1 MFYCIAYD
9 KPYYLLNYYCG
20 FNGFGSTYESVY
32 TAHTLWLHLVN
43 EPNVNWL
50 YLYSRQCIMCTTNLI
65 ASFIMSIMYFIG
77 NFVNNHLEY

>member
-32 TAHTLWLHLVN
+32 TLWLHLVN
-43 EPNVNWL
+43 EPNVIWL
-50 YLYSRQCIMCTTNLI
+50 YNYGRQCIICTTDSGESVVLCN
-65 ASFIMSIMYFIG
+65 MSIVCFMGHLVTNY
-77 NFVNNHLEY
+77 LEY